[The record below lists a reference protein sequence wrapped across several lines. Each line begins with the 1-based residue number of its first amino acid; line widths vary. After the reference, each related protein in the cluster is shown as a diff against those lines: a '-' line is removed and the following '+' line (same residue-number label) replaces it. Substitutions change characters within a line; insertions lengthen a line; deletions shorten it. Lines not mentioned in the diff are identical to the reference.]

1 MLAIRHSRKELG
13 FYVSGSADTKYFGR
27 AGLNAVRTLYRKRD
41 SEFLTTLEQVNEIT
55 AQMEDRDLLRAA

>member
-1 MLAIRHSRKELG
+1 M
-13 FYVSGSADTKYFGR
+13 SGSADTKYFGR